1 MSLRSLGTD
10 LTTSLK
16 NNEAFNYAHL
26 VKFEKPVN
34 LTKGQTTSRKANS
47 YTYVTD
53 GAYDIVY
60 DDGSV
65 DSQGN
70 SNGPQIYRANKLKAV
85 GNTTE
90 TTMAKVS
97 SLSITL
103 DTAALASE
111 VTSKDVVFSASPKT
125 IEFETGVDLIKAGF
139 REGDRVLFTATTGG
153 SGNNEKTVIIDSF
166 LSEKKFSYIS
176 TEDTITAI
184 ATGHTFILSQAS
196 PELNALISD
205 KSSTT
210 YTTYIN
216 REVFVYKAHRNV
228 DTNAPIGEPYLLFKG
243 ITSSA
248 SIKESPDKQSAI
260 VWTLTSHWGDFSRV
274 SGRLTVD
281 EHHRALD

>member
-70 SNGPQIYRANKLKAV
+70 SNGSQIYRANKLKAV

-125 IEFETGVDLIKAGF
+125 IEFETGVDLIKALF
-139 REGDRVLFTATTGG
+139 REGARVLFTANTPG
-153 SGNNEKTVIIDSF
+153 
-166 LSEKKFSYIS
+166 LS
-176 TEDTITAI
+176 
-184 ATGHTFILSQAS
+184 
-196 PELNALISD
+196 LIH
-205 KSSTT
+205 
-210 YTTYIN
+210 I
-216 REVFVYKAHRNV
+216 
-228 DTNAPIGEPYLLFKG
+228 
-243 ITSSA
+243 
-248 SIKESPDKQSAI
+248 
-260 VWTLTSHWGDFSRV
+260 
-274 SGRLTVD
+274 
-281 EHHRALD
+281 